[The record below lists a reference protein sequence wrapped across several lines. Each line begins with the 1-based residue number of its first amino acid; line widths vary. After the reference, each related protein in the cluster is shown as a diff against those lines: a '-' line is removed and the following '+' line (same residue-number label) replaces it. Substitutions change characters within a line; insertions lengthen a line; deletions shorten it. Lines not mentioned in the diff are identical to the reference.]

1 MSNVVCLPYHHL
13 LILFC
18 IFIGFAVLY
27 IHYDK
32 KSMLAVDPNY
42 EYEDRILN
50 KVIKTINATQAPQQI
65 IEYRENPIVERR
77 QYLNNRDQQVL
88 QNDLAPPERR
98 VPEYLYPFNYIKNQ
112 LNIPTRGFPE
122 NYHLVGVLLRDN
134 TETAYKL
141 FGRQTYP
148 GSDLWEYYVEND
160 KYNNVKLPVSKRCNK
175 EMTDG
180 EEVHVP
186 GTDKDRGHFRVK
198 LYNFDVPRYIPI
210 L

>member
-112 LNIPTRGFPE
+112 LNIPTRGFP
-122 NYHLVGVLLRDN
+122 
-134 TETAYKL
+134 
-141 FGRQTYP
+141 
-148 GSDLWEYYVEND
+148 
-160 KYNNVKLPVSKRCNK
+160 
-175 EMTDG
+175 
-180 EEVHVP
+180 
-186 GTDKDRGHFRVK
+186 
-198 LYNFDVPRYIPI
+198 
-210 L
+210 